1 MLFSDVRPGHQGHKG
16 KSLASGGSVLL
27 RGRKLSENQNQ
38 APEGGPKQ
46 GSPWSWGA
54 PGPSPSDDVELGAA
68 GGRQLPAF
76 AAPQCQESRSWFQQ
90 RLGVW
95 VLFLQR

>member
-46 GSPWSWGA
+46 EPLELGSPGA
-54 PGPSPSDDVELGAA
+54 QPL
-68 GGRQLPAF
+68 
-76 AAPQCQESRSWFQQ
+76 
-90 RLGVW
+90 
-95 VLFLQR
+95 